1 MIAAAAPPAPA
12 SLREAAWLTR
22 PATQAVFAALAAHGH
37 EARAVGGAVR
47 DALLGRSVG
56 DVDLATPAR
65 PEAVMAAAQAAG
77 LKAIA
82 TGLAHGTVTVIA
94 EGHPYEITTLREDVE
109 TYGRRAKVAFSADWA
124 ADARRRDFTIN
135 ALYCGADGALFDPL
149 GGWPDLAQRRV
160 RFIGDAGK
168 RIREDYLRILRF
180 FRFGAEYADG
190 PPDRQGLE
198 AAVAERAG
206 LACLSG
212 ERVRQELFRLLVAPR
227 GPAMVRL
234 MLDYGLITLVLGQ
247 APRPLLLERAAEL
260 EAGLGLAADPLLRLA
275 ALAVETQ
282 EDADALRA
290 RLRLST
296 QQYACLARVET
307 GKAKFA
313 AGMAEGKAKA
323 VLYREG
329 REASRWL
336 LLFAWARSA
345 DPVEH
350 QGWRE
355 LWALAERWRPPLL
368 AVTGEDVMALGVPAG
383 PRVGALLRA
392 LEAWWIAGEF
402 AADRASLL
410 AKLGELSAPEA
421 RSH

>member
-12 SLREAAWLTR
+12 SLRDAAWLTR

-109 TYGRRAKVAFSADWA
+109 TYGRRAKVAFTADWA

-160 RFIGDAGK
+160 RFIGDAGE

-260 EAGLGLAADPLLRLA
+260 EAGLGLPADPLLRLA

-296 QQYACLARVET
+296 RQYACLARVET

-345 DPVEH
+345 DPAEH
-350 QGWRE
+350 RGWRE

-368 AVTGEDVMALGVPAG
+368 AVRGEDVMALGVPAG

-410 AKLGELSAPEA
+410 AKLGELSAEEA